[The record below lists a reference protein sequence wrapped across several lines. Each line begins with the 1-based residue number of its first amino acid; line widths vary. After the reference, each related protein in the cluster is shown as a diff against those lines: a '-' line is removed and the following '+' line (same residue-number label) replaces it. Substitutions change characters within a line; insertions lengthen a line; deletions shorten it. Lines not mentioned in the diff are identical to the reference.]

1 MFSIFSIFKVE
12 NLAKRLFVL
21 LNFDSPNDIL
31 HSLNIEDVTECGR
44 VVKVQGDCKG
54 GYLSPC
60 RTTILR
66 QPDRGG
72 FKIV

>member
-44 VVKVQGDCKG
+44 VVKVQGIAKG
-54 GYLSPC
+54 VFIPLPNYNFK
-60 RTTILR
+60 TTR
-66 QPDRGG
+66 
-72 FKIV
+72 